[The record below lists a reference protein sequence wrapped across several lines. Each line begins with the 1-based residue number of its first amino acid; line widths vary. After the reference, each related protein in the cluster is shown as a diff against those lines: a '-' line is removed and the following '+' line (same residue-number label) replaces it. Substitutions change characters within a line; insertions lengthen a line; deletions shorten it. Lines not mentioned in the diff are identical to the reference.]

1 MKFLTLTLVVVG
13 LIGADARA
21 HSFSDSLLTIDN
33 NGTILRSEWQ
43 LSLQDLEVAVGVDG
57 NQDGKLTWGEL
68 RDRRDDVEGYALGR
82 LVYTSAEVPCQHY
95 PQELL
100 METRRDVPYA
110 VLRFDSVCD
119 GGNAVEPLNVRYGA
133 MFDIDPQHRGFITF
147 AGSDAAPLI
156 VRADAPMV
164 ELGRQGTTLAK
175 TLTYISEGI
184 WHIWS
189 GTDHLLFLLTL
200 LLGVV
205 CVTHHQRV
213 WKDTILIVTAFT
225 VAHSITLVL
234 GSFHVISVSSFWIEF
249 VIAASIAV
257 AAVTN
262 LMPRLEAYRTLLAF
276 GFGLI
281 HGFGFA
287 GVLEE
292 MSITGEAFVTALVSF
307 NVGVEVGQLAVV
319 AGFLIFSRVWAYL
332 GIDPNRLKQVGSMA
346 IAATG
351 IAWAALRAVG

>member
-1 MKFLTLTLVVVG
+1 MKTLMTFTVLIT

-21 HSFSDSLLTIDN
+21 HSFSDSFLSIDN
-33 NGTILRSEWQ
+33 ASAVLRSEWH
-43 LSLQDLEVAVGVDG
+43 LSLQDLEVAVGLDMNRDG
-57 NQDGKLTWGEL
+57 RVTWSEI
-68 RDRRDDVEGYALGR
+68 RNRRDDVEAYALGR
-82 LVYTSAEVPCQHY
+82 LGYGPEETPCRHL
-95 PQELL
+95 PQALL
-100 METRRDVPYA
+100 VDVRRDVPYA
-110 VLRFDSVCD
+110 VLRFDSVCA
-119 GGNAVEPLNVRYGA
+119 GRKASESFNVRYGA
-133 MFDIDPQHRGFITF
+133 MFDIDPQHRGFITL

-156 VRADAPMV
+156 VRPDAPTI
-164 ELGRQGTTLAK
+164 ELGRVGTTLA
-175 TLTYISEGI
+175 TALTYIREGI

-189 GTDHLLFLLTL
+189 GSDHLLFLLTL

-205 CVTHHQRV
+205 CASRHRRAG
-213 WKDTILIVTAFT
+213 KDTILIVTAFT

-234 GSFHVISVSSFWIEF
+234 GSLHVVIVSSFWIEF

-262 LMPRLEAYRTLLAF
+262 LMPRLESYRALLAF

-292 MSITGEAFVTALVSF
+292 LSLTGEAFATALVSF
-307 NVGVEVGQLAVV
+307 NVGVEIGQLAVV
-319 AGFLIFSRVWAYL
+319 AVFLIISRVWQNL
-332 GIDPNRLKQVGSMA
+332 GMDPNRLKQVGSVA

-351 IAWAALRAVG
+351 IAWAAFRAVG